1 MKNRIFIVIILIFST
16 LIFSNNTIFAQ
27 DNAPTYQSLMLL
39 GDQEFQKEE
48 YIKAKTYY
56 QEALRLK
63 KNDATANN
71 KLNKTL
77 QKIREQGEK
86 EEKFYEIIDI
96 ADNHYDNGEYEKS
109 LAVYNKAKSL
119 FPKDEY
125 VKIRLWLNER
135 YQNMSN
141 RPFRDYSY
149 SNIREFF
156 ADSVR
161 YYYFKYW
168 YYTIIILSINFLA
181 TKPSITIIWKWIR
194 NK

>member
-96 ADNHYDNGEYEKS
+96 ADNHYDNNDYQKALTE
-109 LAVYNKAKSL
+109 YNKALKI
-119 FPKDEY
+119 FPKDSY
-125 VKIRLWLNER
+125 TLDKIKQINDFLKNEKDKLDTFNKLISSADNFKSQKKYAEALNNYEAALEL
-135 YQNMSN
+135 Y
-141 RPFRDYSY
+141 
-149 SNIREFF
+149 
-156 ADSVR
+156 
-161 YYYFKYW
+161 
-168 YYTIIILSINFLA
+168 
-181 TKPSITIIWKWIR
+181 PSHSSA
-194 NK
+194 N